1 MLKGYIMAKKES
13 EFGCGLTYCIG
24 LFLAHS
30 EREFFNTGT
39 NIDYSLWFNGASDH
53 LYELDLS
60 NVNNLS
66 LRYQLNKWRTK
77 VIHWGHGHSEPF
89 ATEEDFNWAIQQAKD
104 FLLEIDINI
113 IGVKAIKGQCE

>member
-1 MLKGYIMAKKES
+1 MAKKES
-13 EFGCGLTYCIG
+13 EFGRGLTYCIG

-39 NIDYSLWFNGASDH
+39 NRDYSLWFNGASDY

-60 NVNNLS
+60 KVKNIS
-66 LRYQLNKWRTK
+66 LRNQLNKWRTK
-77 VIHWGHGHSEPF
+77 VIHWGHGASEPF
-89 ATEEDFNWAIQQAKD
+89 ATDEDFNWAIQQAKD

-113 IGVKAIKGQCE
+113 IGVEAIKGQWE